1 VNQQVATAML
11 VKRGH
16 QVDVVSNGREAV
28 DAVRAVRYDVVLMD
42 IQMPELD
49 GFAATAG
56 IRALPEGRL
65 LPIIALTAHAL
76 SGERERCLERGMTGY
91 VAKPFK
97 AHDLFAAI
105 EGRTA
110 PTTDSADSPAPRVD
124 LAAFRRTMQEAG
136 AEEAVAGILATFAEP
151 IQRAAHAFKS
161 AAATIGARRLAQLLE
176 EMEASARGGDVVRAQ
191 SALQEVRSEALIV
204 LDHVRMAVDGGG
216 HG

>member
-1 VNQQVATAML
+1 
-11 VKRGH
+11 
-16 QVDVVSNGREAV
+16 
-28 DAVRAVRYDVVLMD
+28 
-42 IQMPELD
+42 
-49 GFAATAG
+49 
-56 IRALPEGRL
+56 
-65 LPIIALTAHAL
+65 
-76 SGERERCLERGMTGY
+76 MTGY

-105 EGRTA
+105 EVHPWRGRVR
-110 PTTDSADSPAPRVD
+110 RV
-124 LAAFRRTMQEAG
+124 RRTMQEAG
-136 AEEAVAGILATFAEP
+136 AEEAVAGILATFANTLPQRLEALADATGGQDPEP